1 MCTAL
6 FSIYES
12 SEKIWF
18 EPWYA
23 TSHHISPEE
32 NKYFHWLYKLNNF
45 DCLEQLFKLKFQKEI
60 VFYNT
65 KLLRQSLTICVW
77 IFFFFLQFQYRLVYE
92 CIAMYLQCGIT
103 VVSAVKFPGVA
114 SRLAVKDPRT
124 RMLGFE
130 KEFQVQ
136 VQGLKFILISRWLL
150 VYKLVVMFHCL
161 ILMIM

>member
-77 IFFFFLQFQYRLVYE
+77 IFFFFTVSVPACLWVYSN
-92 CIAMYLQCGIT
+92 
-103 VVSAVKFPGVA
+103 VSAVWYNSSVRGQVPRRSLQTRSQRPQDQDVRIRKRIPGT
-114 SRLAVKDPRT
+114 ST
-124 RMLGFE
+124 GFE
-130 KEFQVQ
+130 
-136 VQGLKFILISRWLL
+136 
-150 VYKLVVMFHCL
+150 VYSHLSVIAC
-161 ILMIM
+161 I